1 MIEIVYQDSGNEKEL
16 KLEEA
21 LDRIDALLNQ
31 MGDKDV
37 SLEETFRLYQEGMR
51 LLKNC
56 SEQIDRVEKQ
66 MIQIDEEGQIHE
78 FS

>member
-1 MIEIVYQDSGNEKEL
+1 MEIVYQDSGNEKEL

-21 LDRIDALLNQ
+21 LDQIDALLNQ

-78 FS
+78 F

>member
-1 MIEIVYQDSGNEKEL
+1 MEIVYQDSGNEKEL

-21 LDRIDALLNQ
+21 LDQIDALLNQ